1 MGSLVKSS
9 LSALSSAEASFCPM
23 NIELDQFPRTFN
35 GGFKINFVQALSSS
49 QSFKNLNYTNFYL
62 TDSYLLDSVT
72 TYSAPRVRPNKY
84 TSTLNF
90 GFSATA
96 FCVFKPASLSTFKI
110 ENKIYE
116 ADNYGTAEISTKGG
130 DVFEIE
136 LIDDFTCR
144 VATRVNNLRYFLV
157 VEDDTEEEFQE
168 TREVLFVG
176 ESQLPLSGF
185 NLNYNLS
192 KYLTTS
198 YINLYSTKE
207 KAGVK
212 NVYAITSDGNKV
224 IASLLDP
231 DTSYNEF
238 AVTSYSIRFDQE
250 LNLTI
255 PSPYNAS
262 YITYNNSGKIE
273 DNSSDFNLPSNY
285 LFYSSSNNDKQV
297 FNFINLKNIV
307 NTQDSF
313 TSSNNLLSTSSTTI
327 YAQDLR
333 TYTSIFCDID
343 SEENET
349 LALNYVYN
357 NYDITIRPGT
367 THFITPSSLQ
377 PFNKININDTKFADC
392 GSFAFLSPDL
402 SDRVYNL
409 DDNSVKKENVTYLCT
424 WLSGGIGKRGVW
436 VDRYF
441 YPDLTTKEEALGGV
455 GSFNITYDQAV
466 ENLIM
471 TNSSLKTS
479 VTQKYYFD
487 KRSDLIFEPSKRYKY
502 ERIKKEDFIM
512 KSPTNFCDTSSID
525 RKVNNY
531 FAKINTNGGFG
542 LGFTIQNDTN
552 DFYIESE
559 YNAIDGGICFKK
571 NGKKCKFIYKLFDN
585 STEGLSLSARIAK
598 TTYEYDFEIDLFEQN
613 NVFLSFDAILGVFK
627 LYLNSIELYTFN
639 INAFQMFTKRILFG
653 DIFIYYTND
662 DNEQQSIEILR
673 NAAQEPEDR
682 VAIDNLY
689 LSLEPLTEN
698 QLLAFLFSSNLNK
711 VQDVTISLP
720 CGQRNLTDNI
730 QLVNS
735 INTNLKHKSNVVDIN
750 VKNLNISDKNIQD
763 EVKDIVLTNIRNSIP
778 KSTSINEIKFTDY
791 KK

>member
-1 MGSLVKSS
+1 M
-9 LSALSSAEASFCPM
+9 
-23 NIELDQFPRTFN
+23 
-35 GGFKINFVQALSSS
+35 
-49 QSFKNLNYTNFYL
+49 
-62 TDSYLLDSVT
+62 
-72 TYSAPRVRPNKY
+72 
-84 TSTLNF
+84 
-90 GFSATA
+90 
-96 FCVFKPASLSTFKI
+96 
-110 ENKIYE
+110 
-116 ADNYGTAEISTKGG
+116 
-130 DVFEIE
+130 
-136 LIDDFTCR
+136 
-144 VATRVNNLRYFLV
+144 
-157 VEDDTEEEFQE
+157 
-168 TREVLFVG
+168 
-176 ESQLPLSGF
+176 
-185 NLNYNLS
+185 
-192 KYLTTS
+192 
-198 YINLYSTKE
+198 
-207 KAGVK
+207 
-212 NVYAITSDGNKV
+212 
-224 IASLLDP
+224 
-231 DTSYNEF
+231 
-238 AVTSYSIRFDQE
+238 
-250 LNLTI
+250 
-255 PSPYNAS
+255 
-262 YITYNNSGKIE
+262 
-273 DNSSDFNLPSNY
+273 
-285 LFYSSSNNDKQV
+285 
-297 FNFINLKNIV
+297 
-307 NTQDSF
+307 
-313 TSSNNLLSTSSTTI
+313 
-327 YAQDLR
+327 
-333 TYTSIFCDID
+333 
-343 SEENET
+343 
-349 LALNYVYN
+349 
-357 NYDITIRPGT
+357 
-367 THFITPSSLQ
+367 
-377 PFNKININDTKFADC
+377 
-392 GSFAFLSPDL
+392 
-402 SDRVYNL
+402 
-409 DDNSVKKENVTYLCT
+409 TYLCT

-662 DNEQQSIEILR
+662 DNEQQSVEILR

-682 VAIDNLY
+682 IAIDNLY

-698 QLLAFLFSSNLNK
+698 ELLAFLFSSNLNK
-711 VQDVTISLP
+711 VQDITISLP

>member
-1 MGSLVKSS
+1 
-9 LSALSSAEASFCPM
+9 
-23 NIELDQFPRTFN
+23 
-35 GGFKINFVQALSSS
+35 
-49 QSFKNLNYTNFYL
+49 
-62 TDSYLLDSVT
+62 
-72 TYSAPRVRPNKY
+72 
-84 TSTLNF
+84 
-90 GFSATA
+90 
-96 FCVFKPASLSTFKI
+96 
-110 ENKIYE
+110 
-116 ADNYGTAEISTKGG
+116 
-130 DVFEIE
+130 
-136 LIDDFTCR
+136 
-144 VATRVNNLRYFLV
+144 
-157 VEDDTEEEFQE
+157 
-168 TREVLFVG
+168 
-176 ESQLPLSGF
+176 
-185 NLNYNLS
+185 
-192 KYLTTS
+192 
-198 YINLYSTKE
+198 
-207 KAGVK
+207 
-212 NVYAITSDGNKV
+212 
-224 IASLLDP
+224 
-231 DTSYNEF
+231 
-238 AVTSYSIRFDQE
+238 
-250 LNLTI
+250 
-255 PSPYNAS
+255 
-262 YITYNNSGKIE
+262 
-273 DNSSDFNLPSNY
+273 
-285 LFYSSSNNDKQV
+285 
-297 FNFINLKNIV
+297 
-307 NTQDSF
+307 
-313 TSSNNLLSTSSTTI
+313 
-327 YAQDLR
+327 
-333 TYTSIFCDID
+333 
-343 SEENET
+343 
-349 LALNYVYN
+349 
-357 NYDITIRPGT
+357 
-367 THFITPSSLQ
+367 
-377 PFNKININDTKFADC
+377 
-392 GSFAFLSPDL
+392 
-402 SDRVYNL
+402 
-409 DDNSVKKENVTYLCT
+409 
-424 WLSGGIGKRGVW
+424 
-436 VDRYF
+436 
-441 YPDLTTKEEALGGV
+441 
-455 GSFNITYDQAV
+455 
-466 ENLIM
+466 
-471 TNSSLKTS
+471 
-479 VTQKYYFD
+479 
-487 KRSDLIFEPSKRYKY
+487 
-502 ERIKKEDFIM
+502 M

-791 KK
+791 KKWLNTLNMQPPALLH